1 MVLTVDGAGAG
12 AQGTGWTGGCH
23 QAQWVGVSSAL
34 ARTLRQSAAVYGRLR
49 LSRTAAALAFYGL
62 FSLGPLLVIAFAVTG
77 WLVGGRAAEG
87 LVATGL
93 GELVGPAVAETL
105 DELLVAIDRGGSGV
119 GATVIAGLILFYV
132 GSTVFFQ
139 LQAALAE
146 VFEAPAPAGWRV
158 TIWRRM
164 RGFAAIL
171 TVSLVLATL
180 VATNLA
186 VAAAS
191 DRLDPGGWWTGSR
204 VWILLAVGALSMV
217 GLVMAMYRWFTI
229 VRLPWKA
236 IRSGATVTAALVLLG
251 IWLAGLYFSTLGI
264 ESGAYAAF
272 PLLVLLALL
281 NYVGQA
287 LLFGAA
293 LTKTLADRSTV

>member
-1 MVLTVDGAGAG
+1 M
-12 AQGTGWTGGCH
+12 
-23 QAQWVGVSSAL
+23 
-34 ARTLRQSAAVYGRLR
+34 YGRLR

-93 GELVGPAVAETL
+93 SDLVGPAVVETL
-105 DELLVAIDRGGSGV
+105 DDLLVAMDRGGSGV
-119 GATVIAGLILFYV
+119 GATVIAGVILFYV

-139 LQAALAE
+139 LQAALSE
-146 VFEAPAPAGWRV
+146 VFEAPATASWRV
-158 TIWRRM
+158 TIWRRL
-164 RGFAAIL
+164 RGFVAIL
-171 TVSLVLATL
+171 LIALVLTTL

-191 DRLDPGGWWTGSR
+191 DRVGLVGWLTGSR
-204 VWILLAVGALSMV
+204 LWIVLAVGAVSLV
-217 GLVMAMYRWFTI
+217 VLVMAMYRWFTV
-229 VRLPWKA
+229 VRLPWKP
-236 IRSGATVTAALVLLG
+236 IRSGAFVTAALLLVG
-251 IWLAGLYFSTLGI
+251 IWLAGLFFSTLGV

-272 PLLVLLALL
+272 PLLVLLALF

-293 LTKTLADRSTV
+293 LTKAMADRSTV

>member
-1 MVLTVDGAGAG
+1 ME
-12 AQGTGWTGGCH
+12 
-23 QAQWVGVSSAL
+23 VSSAL
-34 ARTLRQSAAVYGRLR
+34 VRTLRLAAAVYGRLR

-93 GELVGPAVAETL
+93 SDLVGPAVAETL
-105 DELLVAIDRGGSGV
+105 DELLVAMDRGGSGV
-119 GATVIAGLILFYV
+119 GATVIAGVILFYV

-139 LQAALAE
+139 LQGALSE

-158 TIWRRM
+158 TIWRRL
-164 RGFAAIL
+164 RGFVAIL
-171 TVSLVLATL
+171 TVALVLVTL

-191 DRLDPGGWWTGSR
+191 DRLGPVGWLTGAR
-204 VWILLAVGALSMV
+204 ILLVVGAVSMV
-217 GLVMAMYRWFTI
+217 GLVMAMYRWFTV

-236 IRSGATVTAALVLLG
+236 IRSGALVTTVLLLLG

-293 LTKTLADRSTV
+293 LTKTMADRSTV